1 MRDRRPGA
9 NIRSLTNS
17 NKGKSSGLRDEA
29 NDEESRRRSTSISIS
44 RCVLGGVL
52 EPNRLAGRSAGRCR
66 RQCPAGNRLFYYS
79 KNAHRAGAFKLLG
92 GNYFVSPRR
101 RRRRRHGTARP
112 PGQYGS
118 GAAACIRMCRAGPG
132 RASHGADAGPVEAL
146 NLDDATEHMAA
157 HRHGPRPPGPRND
170 RVYYHRLE
178 TMA

>member
-1 MRDRRPGA
+1 MKRTMKNRVGEAPASASAGA
-9 NIRSLTNS
+9 CLAAFSSLT
-17 NKGKSSGLRDEA
+17 DWP
-29 NDEESRRRSTSISIS
+29 
-44 RCVLGGVL
+44 V
-52 EPNRLAGRSAGRCR
+52 GRSAGRCR

-101 RRRRRHGTARP
+101 RRRRRHGTAARP

-178 TMA
+178 TMAWGRHQAAIGSSS